1 MRCRCLIGGM
11 DMKNF
16 LCIFSRHGSTVQE
29 KAKPNKA
36 QTQEKKNCCYS
47 FMTWAFTQ
55 CRTKPRGPSG
65 TKGPTLPGSQPDIL
79 LRSSSSTKL

>member
-1 MRCRCLIGGM
+1 MCRRCLIGGM

-16 LCIFSRHGSTVQE
+16 LHIFSRHRSTVQE

-36 QTQEKKNCCYS
+36 QTEKNPLLLFIYG
-47 FMTWAFTQ
+47 MGVYTAQNQT
-55 CRTKPRGPSG
+55 RGPGG
-65 TKGPTLPGSQPDIL
+65 TEGPTLPGSQPGIL